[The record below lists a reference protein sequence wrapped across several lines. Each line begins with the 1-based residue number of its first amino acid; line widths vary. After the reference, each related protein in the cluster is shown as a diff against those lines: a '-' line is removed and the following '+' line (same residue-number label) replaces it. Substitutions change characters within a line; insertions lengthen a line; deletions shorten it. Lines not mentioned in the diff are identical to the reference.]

1 MDKGKFLSL
10 SRLRR
15 QRSPSGTS
23 CHLPRIGGVC
33 LAEGAFRDS
42 SSYCSLPCRGRCN
55 ARPYR
60 TDCKRTYIK
69 YIRSVTAGSAKP
81 CCFFACF
88 ARWLQTAC
96 RGIYTVQP
104 PKHPGCL
111 QLVAKFYKQLKITY
125 LCNIL
130 NCFSSCRVLSTRVRT
145 RWSIAQQCRGPARA
159 RTKLRSCLCAPGESC
174 CFPAAS
180 RVPRSA
186 SSLH

>member
-1 MDKGKFLSL
+1 MFV
-10 SRLRR
+10 
-15 QRSPSGTS
+15 SPSVTFGDRAPLLALRATS
-23 CHLPRIGGVC
+23 PVSGESVSQREPLETARPIAAYRV
-33 LAEGAFRDS
+33 GAD
-42 SSYCSLPCRGRCN
+42 

-96 RGIYTVQP
+96 RGIYTVQL

-130 NCFSSCRVLSTRVRT
+130 NCFASCRVLSTRVRT